1 MIYRIRDG
9 FVNVYIIDR
18 GDHLVLIDT
27 GIEGT
32 CEKIL
37 EKIKE
42 LKKPLKTIIIT
53 HHHLDHTGSLKCV
66 KDATGAKVVAHK
78 EEVKSI
84 EERTDV
90 KVDVP
95 VKDGDVV
102 EGLKVFHKP
111 GHTKGSICLLDEE
124 SGALFVG
131 DIIIEKGGKLYEVPH
146 QYSEDPMRNRESIK
160 EILNI
165 DFKSIYPAHGE
176 PLLENAKER
185 VKELIEVLEQEK

>member
-1 MIYRIRDG
+1 MIYRIKDG

-37 EKIKE
+37 SKIKE

-66 KDATGAKVVAHK
+66 KDATGAKVVAHE
-78 EEVKSI
+78 EEVEVI
-84 EERTDV
+84 EERTRV

-95 VKDGDVV
+95 VKDGDVI
-102 EGLKVFHKP
+102 EGLKVFHMP

-131 DIIIEKGGKLYEVPH
+131 DIMIERDGKLYEVPH
-146 QYSEDPMRNRESIK
+146 RYSEDPMMNRERIK
-160 EILNI
+160 DILNI
-165 DFKSIYPAHGE
+165 EFKSIYPAHGE
-176 PLLENAKER
+176 PVLENARKK
-185 VKELIEVLEQEK
+185 VKELVEALEREK